1 MQQATVKVR
10 LDNIYKVAKRKKRV
24 SDVDFQK
31 EIAAFW
37 AAIKGIRPE
46 NIVLAY
52 NDEKDNEVQMTLK
65 EAGETDQLKTVRAVG
80 VVGGCILNSRNDPDC
95 EALRKLSCLGH
106 YPPTELLANR
116 GNIFTVNSKDNM
128 RINCE
133 ASWMLIDELL
143 K

>member
-1 MQQATVKVR
+1 MQQATVIVR
-10 LDNIYKVAKRKKRV
+10 VDNIYKVAKRQIRV

-31 EIAAFW
+31 EIATFW

-46 NIVLAY
+46 NIILAY
-52 NDEKDNEVQMTLK
+52 NDEKDNEIQMTLK
-65 EAGETDQLKTVRAVG
+65 EAGDTNQLRTIRAVG
-80 VVGGCILNSRNDPDC
+80 VVGSCILNSRNDPDC

-106 YPPTELLANR
+106 YAPTQVLANR
-116 GNIFTVNSKDNM
+116 GNIFSSSNRDL